1 MSYGSMSNDNGE
13 FTFSDDRY
21 RASISANPEN
31 KSIFKVAVGGAE
43 FIRGLCEGIYI
54 SMRQPHYQVL
64 RKKSF
69 RAYLIACANI
79 AQQAI
84 EKQLES

>member
-1 MSYGSMSNDNGE
+1 MGALSNDNGE

-43 FIRGLCEGIYI
+43 FIRDCAKEYIYDETTTL
-54 SMRQPHYQVL
+54 SSAQEEEFSGVFDRV
-64 RKKSF
+64 RKY
-69 RAYLIACANI
+69 RAASNR
-79 AQQAI
+79 
-84 EKQLES
+84 KQLES